1 MAYIKIDTDAM
12 QTVINNI
19 NDYANAADGAR
30 RAIRRSS
37 EYHYDPV
44 ESVVTDTEPLP
55 DLLNP
60 APGNTTISANVAR
73 LREVAYQLRSR
84 RQEAIDINESGITMT
99 NPDGTLSYYL
109 PDPPPG
115 TTDEAAYW
123 RNMDT
128 AANVHAY
135 NTGAAEAAKADAAAL
150 DQALGSLDGTA
161 KDGRTVE
168 QILNE
173 AAKHRDIPAYG
184 ASFTDQYT
192 AEEYLQLVYA
202 LDGHYQISY
211 DGDDGGEQFSKSVET
226 LSHILAAAS
235 QDQVGGAD
243 LAAGFTDAVNP
254 DISQRQLESPMTAL
268 NALLSVPD
276 TAYGTGFL
284 GALAE
289 NLEDIDP
296 TSVPASGPPPFANGE
311 FYTADPLAGVL
322 TAMGSN
328 SEAALKYLTSDGTND
343 ADIEKRWEMLRQRDW
358 DYHGGAG
365 LDGLSAATAAASA
378 YRGADGDPKAPTD
391 AAERATWMTAQAI
404 PFFVDHVEEADF
416 TATMKQ
422 NLAVLLG
429 NSPEELAGLARGTS
443 LEINQRYGLS
453 GLVTDAEFETLLYRV
468 NDDENAAGT
477 LAAAMGQYHRNQIDT
492 AMAAADASEAEA
504 TLTSE
509 YTFAAKTIGYL
520 DGIAELRAGDDS
532 AAQADAKSN
541 MGTAL
546 SVFSTVLGTGVSAVT
561 GGTGMAVAG
570 PLLYSTGSTI
580 AKPIVVDKLTR
591 DWNTPDTIE
600 IADMKRVLTAQA
612 YVDAAN
618 YGLLNDT
625 TIEAAATGNNGG
637 PFSFYTEVDGKPTIT
652 APDPMTP
659 EAAQEYMIWY
669 GDVHDSTMNSLDTTI
684 DTASSNSGYEEG
696 KAAKVIK

>member
-1 MAYIKIDTDAM
+1 MAYIKIDTDKM
-12 QTVINNI
+12 QTVIDNLEDRAEAI
-19 NDYANAADGAR
+19 NHERNGINQTSGY
-30 RAIRRSS
+30 
-37 EYHYDPV
+37 YHDPV
-44 ESVVTDTEPLP
+44 PSVVDATAAGPRSGPLAQSTYTLR
-55 DLLNP
+55 DL
-60 APGNTTISANVAR
+60 A
-73 LREVAYQLRSR
+73 EELRSR

-123 RNMDT
+123 RSMDT

-135 NTGAAEAAKADAAAL
+135 NTGSAETAKAEATELREALANGTSSQGRTPEEIL
-150 DQALGSLDGTA
+150 DQID
-161 KDGRTVE
+161 
-168 QILNE
+168 
-173 AAKHRDIPAYG
+173 KHRDIPIYG
-184 ASFTDQYT
+184 AAFVGEFS
-192 AEEYLQLVYA
+192 AEEYLQLVYT
-202 LDGHYQISY
+202 LDGHYQVDY
-211 DGDDGGEQFSKSVET
+211 EGDDGGERFTKSLET
-226 LSHILAAAS
+226 LAHVLAAAS
-235 QDQVGGAD
+235 QDQVGGAE
-243 LAAGFTDAVNP
+243 LASDFTKAVDP
-254 DISQRQLESPMTAL
+254 AVIQPQLANPMTAL
-268 NALLSVPD
+268 NALLSVPG
-276 TAYGTGFL
+276 TAYGTEFL
-284 GALAE
+284 TTLAD

-296 TSVPASGPPPFANGE
+296 TSVPFAGAPPFVNGE

-328 SEAALKYLTSDGTND
+328 SEASLNYLTSDGTND
-343 ADIEKRWEMLRQRDW
+343 AEIKKRWEMLRKRDW
-358 DYHGGAG
+358 DYHGGTG

-378 YRGADGDPKAPTD
+378 YRGADGDPNAPAD
-391 AAERATWMTAQAI
+391 AAGRATWMTAQAI
-404 PFFVDHVEEADF
+404 PFFVNDVEEADF
-416 TATMKQ
+416 TSTMKQ

-468 NDDENAAGT
+468 TDDENAAST

-492 AMAAADASEAEA
+492 AMAAADASDAEA

-532 AAQADAKSN
+532 AAQANAKSN

-570 PLLYSTGSTI
+570 PLLYSTGSTV
-580 AKPIVVDKLTR
+580 AKPIVVDQLTR

-625 TIEAAATGNNGG
+625 TIEAAATGNNGA
-637 PFSFYTEVDGKPTIT
+637 PFSFYTEVGGQPTIT

-659 EAAQEYMIWY
+659 DAAQEYMIWY
-669 GDVHDSTMNSLDTTI
+669 GDVHDSTMNSLDTKI

>member
-128 AANVHAY
+128 ADNVHAY

-378 YRGADGDPKAPTD
+378 YRGADGDPNAPAD
-391 AAERATWMTAQAI
+391 AAARATWMTAQAI
-404 PFFVDHVEEADF
+404 PFFVDHVEEVDF

-429 NSPEELAGLARGTS
+429 NSPEELAALADSSS
-443 LEINQRYGLS
+443 LESDDAYGLS

-468 NDDENAAGT
+468 IDDENAAGT
-477 LAAAMGQYHRNQIDT
+477 LAAAMGQYHHNQIDSK
-492 AMAAADASEAEA
+492 MPAASNPEETLLGEYQNAA
-504 TLTSE
+504 TTM
-509 YTFAAKTIGYL
+509 GYL

-541 MGTAL
+541 MGTAV
-546 SVFSTVLGTGVSAVT
+546 SVFSTALGTGVSAVT

-570 PLLYSTGSTI
+570 PLLYSSGSTI
-580 AKPIVVDKLTR
+580 AKPVIIDQLTE
-591 DWNTPDTIE
+591 DWNTPDTINV
-600 IADMKRVLTAQA
+600 ADIKTVLRAQA
-612 YVDAAN
+612 YVDAAQ
-618 YGLLNDT
+618 YGLLSDAAM
-625 TIEAAATGNNGG
+625 EAAATGNNGS
-637 PFSFYTEVDGKPTIT
+637 PFSFYTEIDGQPTIT
-652 APDPMTP
+652 APNPITP
-659 EAAQEYMIWY
+659 ETAHEYITWQRQVN
-669 GDVHDSTMNSLDTTI
+669 DPTMNSI
-684 DTASSNSGYEEG
+684 DNEMNSTSLGHDEG
-696 KAAKVIK
+696 LQAEIIK

>member
-135 NTGAAEAAKADAAAL
+135 NTGAAEAAKADTVAL

-173 AAKHRDIPAYG
+173 IAKHRDIPAYG

-202 LDGHYQISY
+202 LDGHYQVSY

-243 LAAGFTDAVNP
+243 LAAGFADAVNP

-343 ADIEKRWEMLRQRDW
+343 AEIEKRWEMLRQRDW

-378 YRGADGDPKAPTD
+378 YRGADGDPNVPAH
-391 AAERATWMTAQAI
+391 ASERATWMTAQAI

-429 NSPEELAGLARGTS
+429 NSPEELAGLANGGS
-443 LEINQRYGLS
+443 LEVNNVYGLS
-453 GLVTDAEFETLLYRV
+453 GMVTDAQFETLLYRV
-468 NDDENAAGT
+468 IDNENAAGT
-477 LAAAMGQYHRNQIDT
+477 LAAAMGQYHHSQIDSDMPT
-492 AMAAADASEAEA
+492 STEPEETLLEEYQNAAM
-504 TLTSE
+504 
-509 YTFAAKTIGYL
+509 TIGYL

-546 SVFSTVLGTGVSAVT
+546 SVFSTVLGTGVSAMT

-570 PLLYSTGSTI
+570 PLLYSTGSTVARPI
-580 AKPIVVDKLTR
+580 IVDQLAKG
-591 DWNTPDTIE
+591 WNTPDTVDV
-600 IADMKRVLTAQA
+600 ADIKTALRAQA
-612 YVDAAN
+612 YVDAAQ
-618 YGLLNDT
+618 YGLLSDAAM
-625 TIEAAATGNNGG
+625 EAAATGN
-637 PFSFYTEVDGKPTIT
+637 
-652 APDPMTP
+652 
-659 EAAQEYMIWY
+659 
-669 GDVHDSTMNSLDTTI
+669 
-684 DTASSNSGYEEG
+684 
-696 KAAKVIK
+696 